1 MRILIFQDDASGVL
15 HAVDIA
21 DPARARRLAAAPNA
35 RVVRRRKDRAIV
47 EIHLSAEGDDSKWKP
62 EIPRG
67 NPRRYSSDRATPANP
82 HGVWKLKHLPADT
95 APLYRLSVTD
105 CLAKS

>member
-21 DPARARRLAAAPNA
+21 DESRARRLALAPNA
-35 RVVRRRKDRAIV
+35 TCIRRRKDKRLM
-47 EIHLSAEGDDSKWKP
+47 EIHLRSFGNDCNWQP
-62 EIPRG
+62 ERPKG
-67 NPRRYSSDRATPANP
+67 NPRRYSHSHGQEDNP
-82 HGVWKLKHLPADT
+82 NGVWKLRHLPADT